1 MKVGDLVRMRVDVG
15 STTDFFK
22 KGALGVVI
30 KIESTSPKILHVRFP
45 EAEYITCCLDEIE
58 VISEAR

>member
-15 STTDFFK
+15 STTDFLK
-22 KGALGVVI
+22 KGVLGVVI
-30 KIESTSPKILHVRFP
+30 KIEYTSPKVLHIRFP
-45 EAEYITCCLDEIE
+45 ESEYITCHWDEVE

>member
-1 MKVGDLVRMRVDVG
+1 MNVGDLVRMKVDVG
-15 STTDFFK
+15 STFDFFK

-30 KIESTSPKILHVRFP
+30 KIEFTSPKVVHVRFP